1 MALRNDSL
9 DTALLLVEILK
20 RIPRQRRVTAAD
32 LQQQLAAHGYE
43 RNIRSIQ
50 RHLDTLSSAFA
61 LERDERSKPFG
72 YRWKEQAPAL
82 SLPGL
87 TAQESLLLQL
97 AQAHLQA
104 LLPPRLLRSMEPYFE
119 QAGRNLDVGAQPS
132 DPGHPGHPGSLHAAG
147 DAQARSAR
155 QWLRKVRVV
164 PTSQPLLPPKIAPEV
179 FEEVTTAL
187 QDNRWL
193 QVQYRNAAQQQ
204 SDACV
209 MPLGLVQQGTSLYLV
224 CRFEG
229 YGNERNLA
237 LHRMHTAEALLR
249 SFQYPDDF
257 DLARYE
263 ADGRFGYGEGA
274 RIRLRFCISKPAGL
288 HLTEARLSEDQTV
301 QEHTNHYAISA
312 TVVDSSMLTWWLR
325 GFGEEVW
332 KVRRTPMPAAPA
344 PKTATAAAPPPPC
357 STLPEQP

>member
-1 MALRNDSL
+1 M
-9 DTALLLVEILK
+9 
-20 RIPRQRRVTAAD
+20 
-32 LQQQLAAHGYE
+32 
-43 RNIRSIQ
+43 
-50 RHLDTLSSAFA
+50 
-61 LERDERSKPFG
+61 
-72 YRWKEQAPAL
+72 
-82 SLPGL
+82 
-87 TAQESLLLQL
+87 
-97 AQAHLQA
+97 
-104 LLPPRLLRSMEPYFE
+104 
-119 QAGRNLDVGAQPS
+119 
-132 DPGHPGHPGSLHAAG
+132 
-147 DAQARSAR
+147 
-155 QWLRKVRVV
+155 RVV

-193 QVQYRNAAQQQ
+193 QVRYRNAAQQQ

-229 YGNERNLA
+229 YDNERNLA
-237 LHRMHTAEALLR
+237 LHRMASAEAQLR
-249 SFQYPDDF
+249 GFQYPDDF

-274 RIRLRFCISKPAGL
+274 RIHLRFCISKPAGL

-301 QEHTNHYAISA
+301 QEHPDHYAISA

-325 GFGEEVW
+325 GFGEAVW
-332 KVRRTPMPAAPA
+332 GVRRTPVPAHPA
-344 PKTATAAAPPPPC
+344 PKTDTATAPSPSF

>member
-9 DTALLLVEILK
+9 DTALLLMEILK
-20 RIPRQRRVTAAD
+20 RIPRQRRVTAAE
-32 LQQQLAAHGYE
+32 LHKQLAAHGYE
-43 RNIRSIQ
+43 RNIRTIQ
-50 RHLDTLSSAFA
+50 RHLDTLSTAFG
-61 LERDERSKPFG
+61 LDCDDRSKPFG
-72 YRWKEQAPAL
+72 YRWMEQAPAL

-104 LLPPRLLRSMEPYFE
+104 LLPPRLMRSMEPYFE
-119 QAGRNLDVGAQPS
+119 QASRNLDTGALP
-132 DPGHPGHPGSLHAAG
+132 G

-179 FEEVTTAL
+179 FEEVTAAL

-193 QVQYRNAAQQQ
+193 QVHYRNAAHEER
-204 SDACV
+204 DACV

-229 YGNERNLA
+229 YDNERNLA
-237 LHRMHTAEALLR
+237 LHRMHAAEALLR
-249 SFQYPDDF
+249 SFAYPDDF

-263 ADGRFGYGEGA
+263 ADGRFGYGDGA
-274 RIRLRFCISKPAGL
+274 RIQLRFCISKPAGL
-288 HLTEARLSEDQTV
+288 HLTEARLSEDQQV
-301 QEHTNHYAISA
+301 KEHPEHYAVEA
-312 TVVDSSMLTWWLR
+312 TVVDSAMLTWWLR
-325 GFGEEVW
+325 GFGDEVW
-332 KVRRTPMPAAPA
+332 NVRRRAVTGHTQKSRSKTPEMPDTPA
-344 PKTATAAAPPPPC
+344 V
-357 STLPEQP
+357 

>member
-1 MALRNDSL
+1 MNALPALRYIYPPKTMALRNDSL
-9 DTALLLVEILK
+9 DTALLLMEILK
-20 RIPRQRRVTAAD
+20 RIPRQRRVTAAE
-32 LQQQLAAHGYE
+32 LQKQLAAHGYD
-43 RNIRSIQ
+43 RNIRTIQ
-50 RHLDTLSSAFA
+50 RHLDTLSAAFG

-72 YRWKEQAPAL
+72 YRWMEQAPAL

-104 LLPPRLLRSMEPYFE
+104 LLPPRLMRSMEPYFE
-119 QAGRNLDVGAQPS
+119 QAGRNLDAGASP
-132 DPGHPGHPGSLHAAG
+132 G

-179 FEEVTTAL
+179 FEEVTAAL

-193 QVQYRNAAQQQ
+193 QVQYRNAAHQER
-204 SDACV
+204 DACV

-229 YGNERNLA
+229 YDNERNLA
-237 LHRMHTAEALLR
+237 LHRMHAAEALLR
-249 SFQYPDDF
+249 SFSYPDNF

-263 ADGRFGYGEGA
+263 ADGRFGYGEGE
-274 RIRLRFCISKPAGL
+274 RIQLRFCISKPAGL
-288 HLTEARLSEDQTV
+288 HLTEARLSEDQRV
-301 QEHTNHYAISA
+301 QEHAEHYTIEA
-312 TVVDSSMLTWWLR
+312 TVVDSAMLTWWLR

-332 KVRRTPMPAAPA
+332 EVSRRAVPARTTTDNNTHPQE
-344 PKTATAAAPPPPC
+344 
-357 STLPEQP
+357 L

>member
-50 RHLDTLSSAFA
+50 RHLDTLSMAFG

-72 YRWKEQAPAL
+72 YRWREQAPAL

-104 LLPPRLLRSMEPYFE
+104 LLPPRLMRSMEPYFE
-119 QAGRNLDVGAQPS
+119 QAGRTLDANA
-132 DPGHPGHPGSLHAAG
+132 HPG

-187 QDNRWL
+187 QDNCWL
-193 QVQYRNAAQQQ
+193 QVRYRNAAQQQ

-237 LHRMHTAEALLR
+237 LHRMASAEAQLR
-249 SFQYPDDF
+249 GFQYPDDF

-274 RIRLRFCISKPAGL
+274 RIHLRFCISKPAGL

-301 QEHTNHYAISA
+301 QEHPDHYAISA

-325 GFGEEVW
+325 GFGEAVW
-332 KVRRTPMPAAPA
+332 GVRRTPVPAHPA
-344 PKTATAAAPPPPC
+344 PKTDTATAPSPSF

>member
-20 RIPRQRRVTAAD
+20 RIPRQRRVTAAE
-32 LQQQLAAHGYE
+32 LHKQLAAHGYD
-43 RNIRSIQ
+43 RSIRTIQ
-50 RHLDTLSSAFA
+50 RHLDTLSMVFG

-72 YRWKEQAPAL
+72 YRWREQAPAL

-104 LLPPRLLRSMEPYFE
+104 LLPPRLMRSMEPYFE
-119 QAGRNLDVGAQPS
+119 QAGRTLDANA
-132 DPGHPGHPGSLHAAG
+132 HPG

-193 QVQYRNAAQQQ
+193 QVRYRNAAQQQ

-229 YGNERNLA
+229 YDNERNLA
-237 LHRMHTAEALLR
+237 LHRMASAEAQLR
-249 SFQYPDDF
+249 GFQYPDDF

-274 RIRLRFCISKPAGL
+274 RIHLRFCISKPAGL

-301 QEHTNHYAISA
+301 QEHPDHYAISA

-325 GFGEEVW
+325 GFGEAVW
-332 KVRRTPMPAAPA
+332 GVRRTPVPAHPA
-344 PKTATAAAPPPPC
+344 PKTDTATAPSPSF

>member
-20 RIPRQRRVTAAD
+20 RIPRQRRVTAAE
-32 LQQQLAAHGYE
+32 LHKQLAAHGYD
-43 RNIRSIQ
+43 RSIRTIQ
-50 RHLDTLSSAFA
+50 RHLDTLSMAFG

-72 YRWKEQAPAL
+72 YRWREQAPAL

-104 LLPPRLLRSMEPYFE
+104 LLPPRLMRSMEPYFE
-119 QAGRNLDVGAQPS
+119 QAGRTLDANA
-132 DPGHPGHPGSLHAAG
+132 HPG

-193 QVQYRNAAQQQ
+193 QVRYRNAAQQQ

-274 RIRLRFCISKPAGL
+274 RIHLRFCISKPAGL

-301 QEHTNHYAISA
+301 QEHPDHYAISA

-332 KVRRTPMPAAPA
+332 NVRRTPMPAATA
-344 PKTATAAAPPPPC
+344 PKTATAAAPPPPF

>member
-20 RIPRQRRVTAAD
+20 RIPRQRRVTAAE
-32 LQQQLAAHGYE
+32 LHKQLAAHGYD
-43 RNIRSIQ
+43 RSIRTIQ
-50 RHLDTLSSAFA
+50 RHLDTLSMAFG

-72 YRWKEQAPAL
+72 YRWREQAPAL

-104 LLPPRLLRSMEPYFE
+104 LLPPRLMRSMEPYFE
-119 QAGRNLDVGAQPS
+119 QAGRTLDANA
-132 DPGHPGHPGSLHAAG
+132 HPG

-155 QWLRKVRVV
+155 QGLRKVRVV

-193 QVQYRNAAQQQ
+193 QVRYRNAAQQQ

-229 YGNERNLA
+229 YDNERNLA
-237 LHRMHTAEALLR
+237 LHRMLHAQATLR
-249 SFQYPDDF
+249 TFMYPLDF

-263 ADGRFGYGEGA
+263 ADGRFGYGDGQ
-274 RIRLRFCISKPAGL
+274 RIRLRFCITKGAGL

-301 QEHTNHYAISA
+301 QEHPDHYAISA
-312 TVVDSSMLTWWLR
+312 TVVETDMLDWWLR
-325 GFGEEVW
+325 GFGNEVW
-332 KVRRTPMPAAPA
+332 DVQREAVPEPAAE
-344 PKTATAAAPPPPC
+344 KTSTATEPQTPI
-357 STLPEQP
+357 STQPREL

>member
-20 RIPRQRRVTAAD
+20 RIPRQRRVTAAE
-32 LQQQLAAHGYE
+32 LHKQLAAHGYD
-43 RNIRSIQ
+43 RSIRTIQ
-50 RHLDTLSSAFA
+50 RHLDTLSMVFG

-72 YRWKEQAPAL
+72 YRWREQAPAL

-104 LLPPRLLRSMEPYFE
+104 LLPPRLMRSMEPYFE
-119 QAGRNLDVGAQPS
+119 QAGRTLDANA
-132 DPGHPGHPGSLHAAG
+132 HPG

-193 QVQYRNAAQQQ
+193 QVRYRNAAQQQ

-237 LHRMHTAEALLR
+237 LHRMASAEAQLR
-249 SFQYPDDF
+249 GFQYPDDF

-274 RIRLRFCISKPAGL
+274 RIHLRFCISKPAGL

-301 QEHTNHYAISA
+301 QEHPDHYAISA

-325 GFGEEVW
+325 GFGEAVW
-332 KVRRTPMPAAPA
+332 GVRRTPVPAHPA
-344 PKTATAAAPPPPC
+344 PKTDTATAPSPSF

>member
-1 MALRNDSL
+1 MSTRNDSL
-9 DTALLLVEILK
+9 DTALLLMEILK
-20 RIPRQRRVTAAD
+20 RIPRQRRVTAAE
-32 LQQQLAAHGYE
+32 LQKQLAAHGYD

-50 RHLDTLSSAFA
+50 RHLDTLSSAFG

-72 YRWKEQAPAL
+72 YRWREQAAAL

-97 AQAHLQA
+97 AQQHLQA
-104 LLPPRLLRSMEPYFE
+104 LLPPRLMRSMEPYFE
-119 QAGRNLDVGAQPS
+119 QAGRNLDVGA
-132 DPGHPGHPGSLHAAG
+132 DPRTAGDAG

-179 FEEVTTAL
+179 FEEVTAAL

-193 QVQYRNAAQQQ
+193 QVQYRNAAQQER
-204 SDACV
+204 DACV

-229 YGNERNLA
+229 YDNERNLA
-237 LHRMHTAEALLR
+237 LHRMHAAQALLR
-249 SFQYPDDF
+249 SFSYPDDF

-263 ADGRFGYGEGA
+263 ADGRFGYGDGA
-274 RIRLRFCISKPAGL
+274 RVQLRFCISKAAGL
-288 HLTEARLSEDQTV
+288 HLTEARLSEDQQV
-301 QEHTNHYAISA
+301 KEHPEHYAISA
-312 TVVDSSMLTWWLR
+312 TVVDSAMLTWWLR
-325 GFGEEVW
+325 GFGDEVW
-332 KVRRTPMPAAPA
+332 DVRRRAVAV
-344 PKTATAAAPPPPC
+344 KT
-357 STLPEQP
+357 

>member
-9 DTALLLVEILK
+9 DTALLLMEILK
-20 RIPRQRRVTAAD
+20 RIPRQRRVTAAE
-32 LQQQLAAHGYE
+32 LQKQLAAHGYE
-43 RNIRSIQ
+43 RNIRTLQ

-61 LERDERSKPFG
+61 VERDERSKPFG
-72 YRWKEQAPAL
+72 YRWMEQAPAL

-104 LLPPRLLRSMEPYFE
+104 LLPPRLMRSMEPYFE
-119 QAGRNLDVGAQPS
+119 QAGRNLDASALPE
-132 DPGHPGHPGSLHAAG
+132 DT
-147 DAQARSAR
+147 QAHSAR

-164 PTSQPLLPPKIAPEV
+164 PTSQPLLPPRIDPEV
-179 FEEVTTAL
+179 FEEVTSAL

-193 QVQYRNAAQQQ
+193 QVHYRNAAQQER
-204 SDACV
+204 DACV

-229 YGNERNLA
+229 YDNERNLA
-237 LHRMHTAEALLR
+237 LHRMASAQALLR
-249 SFQYPDDF
+249 NFSYPDNF

-263 ADGRFGYGEGA
+263 ADGRFGYGDGA
-274 RIRLRFCISKPAGL
+274 RIQLRFCISKPAGL
-288 HLTEARLSEDQTV
+288 HLTEARLSQDQQV
-301 QEHTNHYAISA
+301 QEHPGHYAITA
-312 TVVDSSMLTWWLR
+312 TVVDSAMLTWWLR

-332 KVRRTPMPAAPA
+332 DVQSEALSA
-344 PKTATAAAPPPPC
+344 
-357 STLPEQP
+357 

>member
-1 MALRNDSL
+1 MAPRNDSL
-9 DTALLLVEILK
+9 DTALLLMEILK
-20 RIPRQRRVTAAD
+20 RIPRQRRVTAAE
-32 LQQQLAAHGYE
+32 LHKQLAAHGYD
-43 RNIRSIQ
+43 RNIRTIQ
-50 RHLDTLSSAFA
+50 RHLDTLSTAFG

-72 YRWKEQAPAL
+72 YRWMEQAPAL

-97 AQAHLQA
+97 AQAHLHA

-119 QAGRNLDVGAQPS
+119 QAGRNLDAGALP
-132 DPGHPGHPGSLHAAG
+132 G

-164 PTSQPLLPPKIAPEV
+164 PTSQPLLPPKIDPAV

-193 QVQYRNAAQQQ
+193 QVQYRNAAQQE

-224 CRFEG
+224 CRFDG
-229 YGNERNLA
+229 YDNERNLA
-237 LHRMHTAEALLR
+237 LHRMHAAEAQLR
-249 SFQYPDDF
+249 SFTYPDDF

-263 ADGRFGYGEGA
+263 ADGRFGYGDGA
-274 RIRLRFCISKPAGL
+274 RIQLRLCITKPAGL
-288 HLTEARLSEDQTV
+288 HLTEARLSEDQHV
-301 QEHTNHYAISA
+301 QEHAEHYTITA
-312 TVVDSSMLTWWLR
+312 TVVDSAMLTWWLR
-325 GFGEEVW
+325 GFGEDVW
-332 KVRRTPMPAAPA
+332 DVRRDAVPAD
-344 PKTATAAAPPPPC
+344 K
-357 STLPEQP
+357 

>member
-20 RIPRQRRVTAAD
+20 RIPRQRRVTAAE
-32 LQQQLAAHGYE
+32 LHKQLAAHGYD
-43 RNIRSIQ
+43 RSIRTIQ
-50 RHLDTLSSAFA
+50 RHLDTLSMAFG

-72 YRWKEQAPAL
+72 YRWREQAPAL

-104 LLPPRLLRSMEPYFE
+104 LLPPRLMRSMEPYFE
-119 QAGRNLDVGAQPS
+119 QAGRTLDANA
-132 DPGHPGHPGSLHAAG
+132 HPG

-193 QVQYRNAAQQQ
+193 QVRYRNAAQQQ

-237 LHRMHTAEALLR
+237 LHRMASAEAQLR
-249 SFQYPDDF
+249 GFQYPDDF

-274 RIRLRFCISKPAGL
+274 RIHLRFCISKPAGL

-301 QEHTNHYAISA
+301 QEHPDHYAISA

-325 GFGEEVW
+325 GFGEAVW
-332 KVRRTPMPAAPA
+332 GVRRTPVPAHPA
-344 PKTATAAAPPPPC
+344 PKTDTATAPSPSF

>member
-20 RIPRQRRVTAAD
+20 RIPRQRRVTAAE
-32 LQQQLAAHGYE
+32 LHKQLAAHGYD
-43 RNIRSIQ
+43 RSIRTIQ
-50 RHLDTLSSAFA
+50 RHLDTLSMVFG

-72 YRWKEQAPAL
+72 YRWREQAPAL

-104 LLPPRLLRSMEPYFE
+104 LLPPRLMRSMEPYFE
-119 QAGRNLDVGAQPS
+119 QAGRTLDANA
-132 DPGHPGHPGSLHAAG
+132 HPG

-179 FEEVTTAL
+179 FEEVTAAL

-193 QVQYRNAAQQQ
+193 QVQYRNAAQQEH
-204 SDACV
+204 DACV
-209 MPLGLVQQGTSLYLV
+209 MPLGLVQQGTSLYVV
-224 CRFEG
+224 CRFKG
-229 YGNERNLA
+229 YDNERNLA
-237 LHRMHTAEALLR
+237 LHRMHSAQALLEN
-249 SFQYPDDF
+249 FTYPDNF

-263 ADGRFGYGEGA
+263 AAGRFGYGDGA
-274 RIRLRFCISKPAGL
+274 HIALRFCITKTAGL
-288 HLTEARLSEDQTV
+288 HLTEARLSKDQRV
-301 QEHTNHYAISA
+301 QEHAEHYTIEA
-312 TVVDSSMLTWWLR
+312 TVVDSAMLTWWLR
-325 GFGEEVW
+325 GFGDEVW
-332 KVRRTPMPAAPA
+332 DIARQALPSGAAP
-344 PKTATAAAPPPPC
+344 
-357 STLPEQP
+357 

>member
-9 DTALLLVEILK
+9 DTALLLMEILK
-20 RIPRQRRVTAAD
+20 RIPRQRRVTAAE
-32 LQQQLAAHGYE
+32 LQKQLAAHGYD
-43 RNIRSIQ
+43 RNIRTIQ
-50 RHLDTLSSAFA
+50 RHLDTLSTAFG

-72 YRWKEQAPAL
+72 YRWMEQAPAL

-104 LLPPRLLRSMEPYFE
+104 LLPPRLMRSMEPYFE
-119 QAGRNLDVGAQPS
+119 QAGRNLDACASP
-132 DPGHPGHPGSLHAAG
+132 G

-164 PTSQPLLPPKIAPEV
+164 PTSQPLLPPKITPEV

-193 QVQYRNAAQQQ
+193 QVQYRNAAHQEH
-204 SDACV
+204 DACV

-229 YGNERNLA
+229 YDNERNLA
-237 LHRMHTAEALLR
+237 LHRMQAAEAQLR
-249 SFQYPDDF
+249 SFTYPEAF

-263 ADGRFGYGEGA
+263 ADGRFGYGEGE
-274 RIRLRFCISKPAGL
+274 RIQLRFCISKPAGL
-288 HLTEARLSEDQTV
+288 HLTEARLSGDQRV
-301 QEHTNHYAISA
+301 QAHAEHYTITA
-312 TVVDSSMLTWWLR
+312 TVVDSAMLTWWLR

-332 KVRRTPMPAAPA
+332 NVRRKPLSAPITTKKA
-344 PKTATAAAPPPPC
+344 QGTT
-357 STLPEQP
+357 